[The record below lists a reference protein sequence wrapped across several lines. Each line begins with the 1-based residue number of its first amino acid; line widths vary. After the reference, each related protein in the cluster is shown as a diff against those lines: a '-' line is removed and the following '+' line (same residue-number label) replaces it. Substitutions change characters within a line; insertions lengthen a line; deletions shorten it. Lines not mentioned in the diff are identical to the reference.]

1 MEITEYSV
9 EKIKDPF
16 GILDGQR
23 YEYLL
28 QIEVDEEDE
37 LYSPSGLYVRAVYK
51 QEGAGGSI
59 IRHEIRERGS
69 DRLLDFGLEDEELAE
84 LETFCKEHI
93 ADSEAN
99 G

>member
-37 LYSPSGLYVRAVYK
+37 LFSPSGLYVRAVFRDG
-51 QEGAGGSI
+51 EAGGI
-59 IRHEIRERGS
+59 VKHEIRERGT
-69 DRLLDFGLEDEELAE
+69 DRLLDFELEDEELAE
-84 LETFCKEHI
+84 LEAFCREHLAE
-93 ADSEAN
+93 ADMN
-99 G
+99 